1 MRKICL
7 LILCVLLAT
16 CGCSSKDKSDGVSST
31 KNNNGGILGD
41 LTNENKGEKETTEKE
56 TVAEYTKAQKNE
68 LNVQYI
74 GNGSAQYKDEEYTLL
89 FSFYDEDEKELW
101 INCSVDITIKNG
113 DENVY
118 SATKTITE
126 DDFSYW
132 ENFIG
137 ERSYCA
143 SIIINKNDI
152 QKGSS
157 SDGKVFFDITG
168 NEFGYKIFEKYEFN
182 ISELPRITSVDKSSV
197 TLPPTPITLNDYTWN
212 GDVNSTIKIDSIN
225 TKLEEEFDDSFS
237 ITLVFTGSKTFG
249 EYGCTYF
256 NCRLIN
262 EEGFVVDSSMLS
274 TEQLNVG
281 DKFNTLEGCFY
292 CVPEGNYTVEIFE
305 YK

>member
-101 INCSVDITIKNG
+101 MNCSVDITIKNG

-143 SIIINKNDI
+143 SITINENDI

-157 SDGKVFFDITG
+157 SDGKVFFDVTG

-197 TLPPTPITLNDYTWN
+197 ALPSTPITLNDYTWN
-212 GDVNSTIKIDSIN
+212 GDINSTIKIDKID
-225 TKLEEEFDDSFS
+225 TKLEENFDDSFN
-237 ITLVFTGSKTFG
+237 ITLIFTGSKTFG
-249 EYGCTYF
+249 EYGFTYF

-262 EEGFVVDSSMLS
+262 EEGFVVDSSMVF
-274 TEQLNVG
+274 TKELNVG
-281 DKFNTLEGCFY
+281 DKFNTLEGSFY
-292 CVPEGNYTVEIFE
+292 CIPEGKYTVEIFE
-305 YK
+305 EK

>member
-1 MRKICL
+1 MNKIYL
-7 LILCVLLAT
+7 LLLCVLLAT
-16 CGCSSKDKSDGVSST
+16 CGCSSKDKSDGTSSI
-31 KNNNGGILGD
+31 NNNGVGILGD
-41 LTNENKGEKETTEKE
+41 LTNENKAEKETTEKE
-56 TVAEYTKAQKNE
+56 TVLEYTKAQKNE

-74 GNGSAQYKDEEYTLL
+74 GNGSAQYEGEEYTLL

-101 INCSVDITIKNG
+101 LNCSVDITIKNG

-143 SIIINKNDI
+143 SITINKNDI
-152 QKGSS
+152 QKGSY
-157 SDGKVFFDITG
+157 SDGKVFFDVTG
-168 NEFGYKIFEKYEFN
+168 NEFGYKIFEKYEFD

-212 GDVNSTIKIDSIN
+212 GDVNSTIKIDSID
-225 TKLEEEFDDSFS
+225 TRLEEEFDDSFS

-256 NCRLIN
+256 NCRLID
-262 EEGFVVDSSMLS
+262 EEGFVVDSSMLF

-281 DKFNTLEGCFY
+281 DKFNTLECCFY
-292 CVPEGNYTVEIFE
+292 GISEGKYTVEIFE
-305 YK
+305 EK

>member
-1 MRKICL
+1 MRKLCL

-31 KNNNGGILGD
+31 KNNNGGIFGD

-68 LNVQYI
+68 LNVKYI
-74 GNGSAQYKDEEYTLL
+74 GNGSAQYEDEEYTLL

-101 INCSVDITIKNG
+101 LNCSVDITIKNG

-143 SIIINKNDI
+143 SITINKNDI
-152 QKGSS
+152 QKGDF
-157 SDGKVFFDITG
+157 SDGTVSFDVTG
-168 NEFGYKIFEKYEFN
+168 NEFGHKIFEDYVFD
-182 ISELPRITSVDKSSV
+182 ISELPRITSADKSSV
-197 TLPPTPITLNDYTWN
+197 ALPSTPITLNDYTWN
-212 GDVNSTIKIDSIN
+212 GDINSTIKIDKID
-225 TKLEEEFDDSFS
+225 TKLEENFDDSFN
-237 ITLVFTGSKTFG
+237 ITLIFTGSKTFG
-249 EYGCTYF
+249 EYGFTYF

-262 EEGFVVDSSMLS
+262 EEGFVVDSSMVF
-274 TEQLNVG
+274 TKELNVG
-281 DKFNTLEGCFY
+281 DKFNTLEGSFY
-292 CVPEGNYTVEIFE
+292 CIPEGKYTVEIFE
-305 YK
+305 EK

>member
-1 MRKICL
+1 MKKICL
-7 LILCVLLAT
+7 LLLCVLLVT
-16 CGCSSKDKSDGVSST
+16 CGCDSKDKSNDSSSK
-31 KNNNGGILGD
+31 KNNGVGIFED

-56 TVAEYTKAQKNE
+56 TVLEYTKAQKNE

-74 GNGSAQYKDEEYTLL
+74 GNGSAQYEGEEYTLL

-101 INCSVDITIKNG
+101 LNCSVDITIKNG

-143 SIIINKNDI
+143 SITINKNDI

-157 SDGKVFFDITG
+157 SDGKVFFDVTG

-212 GDVNSTIKIDSIN
+212 GDVNSTIKIDNIEP
-225 TKLEEEFDDSFS
+225 KLEESFDDSLN
-237 ITLVFTGSKTFG
+237 ITLVFSGSKTFG

-262 EEGFVVDSSMLS
+262 EEGFVVDSSVIF
-274 TEQLNVG
+274 TKELNVG
-281 DKFNTLEGCFY
+281 DKFNTLECCFY
-292 CVPEGNYTVEIFE
+292 GISEGKYTVEIFE
-305 YK
+305 EK